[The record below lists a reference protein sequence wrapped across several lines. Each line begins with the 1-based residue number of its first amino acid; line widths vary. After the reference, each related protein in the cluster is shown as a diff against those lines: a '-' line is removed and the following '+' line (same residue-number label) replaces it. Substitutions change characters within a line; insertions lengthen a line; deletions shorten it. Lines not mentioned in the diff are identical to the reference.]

1 MEDYVTVGG
10 AAADLTSYVKQE
22 VCRTSPEARGSWPA
36 GDRLPPCWR
45 KRSCNAT
52 AISAALARHT
62 QPRDDLSHVTRRTRG
77 SSCSHALRAAGCF
90 ELASPWTIREHQLA
104 NAQAFVAQTAWQY
117 VNVVCRRLV
126 PRDGC
131 VCLPCFTE
139 CHRSVLC
146 PEEGFGGTPPA
157 SVPAAPRSGR
167 FAYATTVALSSAYVA
182 KHGEA
187 EWRGK
192 YIHGVLR
199 LALSLRRV
207 SAAFPLV
214 VLAANM
220 TSREGRRLL
229 RPLRHDNLTIID
241 VPFILQPARFKRRR
255 MHQGTFTK
263 LAAWN
268 LTRYDRVVHLD
279 ADLLIARNIDHL
291 FSDEVGTPAAV
302 AETEMNFLGLHFTML
317 PFNSGLLVLQPS
329 AVMFD
334 FMMRRLE
341 PERRPPSYDG
351 GDQGYLATLFAME
364 GAAGG
369 NFFELPRRYNL
380 FGCVQED
387 EVEHGYV
394 FHMNGAF
401 HGGFTHPTFLAL
413 KSELDDALVQR
424 ALLARR
430 DGG

>member
-1 MEDYVTVGG
+1 
-10 AAADLTSYVKQE
+10 
-22 VCRTSPEARGSWPA
+22 
-36 GDRLPPCWR
+36 
-45 KRSCNAT
+45 
-52 AISAALARHT
+52 
-62 QPRDDLSHVTRRTRG
+62 
-77 SSCSHALRAAGCF
+77 
-90 ELASPWTIREHQLA
+90 
-104 NAQAFVAQTAWQY
+104 
-117 VNVVCRRLV
+117 
-126 PRDGC
+126 
-131 VCLPCFTE
+131 
-139 CHRSVLC
+139 
-146 PEEGFGGTPPA
+146 
-157 SVPAAPRSGR
+157 
-167 FAYATTVALSSAYVA
+167 
-182 KHGEA
+182 
-187 EWRGK
+187 
-192 YIHGVLR
+192 
-199 LALSLRRV
+199 
-207 SAAFPLV
+207 
-214 VLAANM
+214 
-220 TSREGRRLL
+220 
-229 RPLRHDNLTIID
+229 
-241 VPFILQPARFKRRR
+241 